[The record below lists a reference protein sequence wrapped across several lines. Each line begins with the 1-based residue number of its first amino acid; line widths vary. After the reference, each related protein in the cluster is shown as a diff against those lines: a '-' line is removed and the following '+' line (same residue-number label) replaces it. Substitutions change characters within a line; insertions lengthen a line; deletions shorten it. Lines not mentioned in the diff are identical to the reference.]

1 MAKNNQKSTLSNT
14 FPGRRLTLVVLAA
27 TTWSKTDISG
37 RSTKGVSPKDSLNPG
52 LPSIFFPF
60 WPIFGRSLPKLKIYV
75 PPFLDRWHFSARKHW
90 CLMFNKSL
98 GRFFFAPLGRR
109 AGSTG
114 GQIWLDGFSLPSKAT
129 FEALKVGFFLG
140 KLPRLWPQ
148 GAICLGFGVVSPPP
162 PNSQVLSHSYS
173 DICGMPNSVWCQ
185 SVG

>member
-1 MAKNNQKSTLSNT
+1 MKTTPSKMAKNNQKSTLSNT

-114 GQIWLDGFSLPSKAT
+114 GQIWLDDSPCLRRRPSRPWRWVFFWENSLDCGLRGP
-129 FEALKVGFFLG
+129 FVWGLG
-140 KLPRLWPQ
+140 
-148 GAICLGFGVVSPPP
+148 
-162 PNSQVLSHSYS
+162 
-173 DICGMPNSVWCQ
+173 
-185 SVG
+185 